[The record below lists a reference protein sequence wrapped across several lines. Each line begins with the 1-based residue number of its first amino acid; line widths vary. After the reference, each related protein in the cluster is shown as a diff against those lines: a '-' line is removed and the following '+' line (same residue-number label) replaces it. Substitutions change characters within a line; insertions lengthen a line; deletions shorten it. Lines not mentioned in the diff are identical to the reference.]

1 MRKIAA
7 TTLAVLT
14 PLAGA
19 AAVAG
24 AGGAAA
30 ATPAPAPTAAVA
42 AGKPDRS
49 QVVVIGHRG
58 AAGHRPEHTQGSYEL
73 AVALG
78 ADWIEPDLV
87 PTKDHVLVAR
97 HENEISGTTDVSLR
111 PEFAARRTTKVID
124 GRNVTGWFT
133 EDFTLA
139 ELKTLRAVERLPSIR
154 QRNTVYN
161 GYYQVLTF
169 QEVIDLAERMSR
181 QYGKRVGVFPETKH
195 PTYFRSIGLPLEEPL
210 IETVKRNGL
219 NRPNSPVVVQSFEPS
234 SLKRVAKDLRVPL
247 WQALGTSGQPYDLKA
262 AGDPTT
268 YADMMKPEGL
278 AKIAEYAQWIG
289 PDKSS
294 AIPVNPDGSWGKP
307 TTLVSD
313 AHRAGLKIGVYTFR
327 SENQYLPGPLRR
339 GQVPTDH
346 GDALAEYRAHLDLGV
361 DAFVTDYPDTA
372 ALAKAERG
380 GPHKHVQPKQFDN
393 GLPEEGQE

>member
-7 TTLAVLT
+7 TTLAILT

-19 AAVAG
+19 GAG
-24 AGGAAA
+24 AATAPAAA
-30 ATPAPAPTAAVA
+30 AAESA
-42 AGKPDRS
+42 PDRS
-49 QVVVIGHRG
+49 QVVIIGHRG
-58 AAGHRPEHTQGSYEL
+58 AAGHRPEHTQGGYEL
-73 AVALG
+73 AVAVG

-87 PTKDHVLVAR
+87 PTKDHQLVVR

-111 PEFAARRTTKVID
+111 PEFAARKTTKVVD

-139 ELKTLRAVERLPSIR
+139 ELKTLRAVERLPAIR

-169 QEVIDLAERMSR
+169 QEVLDLAKRLSR
-181 QYGKRVGVFPETKH
+181 QYGKQVGVFPETKH

-234 SLKRVAKDLRVPL
+234 SLKRVAKELRVPL
-247 WQALGTSGQPYDLKA
+247 WQALGTSGQPYDLTA

-278 AKIAEYAQWIG
+278 AKIAQYAKWIG

-294 AIPVNPDGSWGKP
+294 AIPLNPDGSSGTP

-313 AHRAGLKIGVYTFR
+313 AHKAGLKIGVYTFR
-327 SENQYLPGPLRR
+327 SENQYLPLQLRR
-339 GQVPTDH
+339 GQTPTDH
-346 GDALAEYRAHLDLGV
+346 GDALAEYRAHIDLGV

-372 ALAKAERG
+372 ALAKSEQGKPREQ
-380 GPHKHVQPKQFDN
+380 VQPKQFDN

>member
-7 TTLAVLT
+7 TTLAIIT

-19 AAVAG
+19 GASAAP
-24 AGGAAA
+24 AAA
-30 ATPAPAPTAAVA
+30 EVT
-42 AGKPDRS
+42 PDRS

-58 AAGHRPEHTQGSYEL
+58 AAGHRPEHTQGGYEL
-73 AVALG
+73 AVAMG

-87 PTKDHVLVAR
+87 PTKDHVLVVR

-111 PEFAARRTTKVID
+111 PEFAARKTTKVVD

-139 ELKTLRAVERLPSIR
+139 ELKTLRAVERLPAIR

-169 QEVIDLAERMSR
+169 QEVLDLAKRLSR
-181 QYGKRVGVFPETKH
+181 QYGRQVGVFPETKH

-219 NRPNSPVVVQSFEPS
+219 NRPGGPVVVQSFEPS

-247 WQALGTSGQPYDLKA
+247 WQALGTTGQPYDLTA

-278 AKIAEYAQWIG
+278 AKIAQYAQWIG

-294 AIPVNPDGSWGKP
+294 AIPLNPDGSSGTP

-313 AHRAGLKIGVYTFR
+313 AHKAGLKIGVYTFR
-327 SENQYLPGPLRR
+327 SENQYLPLQLRR
-339 GQVPTDH
+339 GQVATDH

-361 DAFVTDYPDTA
+361 DAFVTDYPDA
-372 ALAKAERG
+372 AVLARGERG
-380 GPHKHVQPKQFDN
+380 KPHKQVQPEQQFDN
-393 GLPEEGQE
+393 GLPEEGRQ

>member
-1 MRKIAA
+1 MRKIAV
-7 TTLAVLT
+7 TTLAVLV

-19 AAVAG
+19 
-24 AGGAAA
+24 GAAPA
-30 ATPAPAPTAAVA
+30 AAEPR
-42 AGKPDRS
+42 PDRS
-49 QVVVIGHRG
+49 EVVVIGHRG
-58 AAGHRPEHTQGSYEL
+58 SAGHRPEHTQGGYEL
-73 AVALG
+73 AVAMG

-87 PTKDHVLVAR
+87 PTKDHVLVVR

-111 PEFAARRTTKVID
+111 PEFAARKTTKVID

-139 ELKTLRAVERLPSIR
+139 ELKTLRAVERLPAIR

-169 QEVIDLAERMSR
+169 QEVLDLAKKLRHR
-181 QYGKRVGVFPETKH
+181 YGREVGVFPETKH

-210 IETVKRNGL
+210 IETIKRNGL
-219 NRPNSPVVVQSFEPS
+219 NRPGSSVVVQSFEPS

-247 WQALGTSGQPYDLKA
+247 WQALGTSGRPYDLTA

-278 AKIAEYAQWIG
+278 AKIAEYAKWIG

-294 AIPVNPDGSWGKP
+294 AIPLQPDGSWGTP

-313 AHRAGLKIGVYTFR
+313 AHKAGLKIGLYTFR
-327 SENQYLPGPLRR
+327 SENQYLPAQLRR
-339 GQVPTDH
+339 GQITTDH
-346 GDALAEYRAHLDLGV
+346 GDALAEYRAHLDLGA

-372 ALAKAERG
+372 ALARSERG
-380 GPHKHVQPKQFDN
+380 RPHEHVQPQQFDN
-393 GLPEEGQE
+393 GLPEEGRE

>member
-7 TTLAVLT
+7 ATLALLT

-19 AAVAG
+19 G
-24 AGGAAA
+24 TSAAA
-30 ATPAPAPTAAVA
+30 DHR
-42 AGKPDRS
+42 PDRS
-49 QVVVIGHRG
+49 QVIVIGHRG
-58 AAGHRPEHTQGSYEL
+58 SAGHRPEHTQGSYEL
-73 AVALG
+73 AVAMG

-87 PTKDHVLVAR
+87 PTKDHALVVR

-111 PEFAARRTTKVID
+111 PEFAARRTTKIVD
-124 GRNVTGWFT
+124 GRSVSGWFT

-139 ELKTLRAVERLPSIR
+139 ELKTLRAVERLPAVR

-161 GYYQVLTF
+161 GYYQVMTF
-169 QEVIDLAERMSR
+169 QEVLDLAKKLSQ
-181 QYGKRVGVFPETKH
+181 QYGRQVGVFPETKH

-210 IETVKRNGL
+210 IATVRRNGL
-219 NRPNSPVVVQSFEPS
+219 NRPRGPVVVQSFEPS
-234 SLKRVAKDLRVPL
+234 SLKRVAGALRVPL
-247 WQALGTSGQPYDLKA
+247 WQALGTTGQPYDLKA

-278 AKIAEYAQWIG
+278 AKIAQYAQWIG

-294 AIPVNPDGSWGKP
+294 AVPLNPDGSTGQP
-307 TTLVSD
+307 TTLVAD
-313 AHRAGLKIGVYTFR
+313 AHKAGLKIGVYTFR
-327 SENQYLPGPLRR
+327 SENQYLPLQLRR
-339 GQVPTDH
+339 GAVPTEH

-372 ALAKAERG
+372 ALARGERTRPRG
-380 GPHKHVQPKQFDN
+380 QSPAGQVTPLNADE
-393 GLPEEGQE
+393 PEEGRH